1 MNCFFFK
8 RLFFSQKLCFKAL
21 IALGLS
27 SVLVGCAMN
36 PSAKTKTPNDA
47 KNQKQAQTQTHE
59 RMQTSSEHV
68 TPLDFNYPVHIA
80 QAPQNHHFIGILAP
94 RIQVSDNLKPYIA
107 KFQDA
112 LVNQIQT
119 IFEKRGYEVL
129 RFQDEKALNA
139 QDKRKIFAVLDLKG
153 WVGILEDLKM
163 NLKDPSKLDL
173 DTLVDQSSGSV
184 WFNFYE
190 PESSRVVHDFAVEVG
205 TFQAITYTYT
215 STNSASGGF
224 NSSVNIAHENLDK
237 NREDAIH
244 KILNKMYA
252 VVMKKAVTELT
263 EKNISQYKEAIDK
276 MKGFK
281 TPVSQKKGLLN
292 K

>member
-1 MNCFFFK
+1 ME
-8 RLFFSQKLCFKAL
+8 RSL
-21 IALGLS
+21 IGKKIRSYSKMLAALGLS

-36 PSAKTKTPNDA
+36 PSAETKTPNDA

-163 NLKDPSKLDL
+163 NLKDPSKLNL

-263 EKNISQYKEAIDK
+263 EENIAKYRDAIDK
-276 MKGFK
+276 AKGFK
-281 TPVSQKKGLLN
+281 SSAPQKN
-292 K
+292 

>member
-1 MNCFFFK
+1 MEP
-8 RLFFSQKLCFKAL
+8 SL
-21 IALGLS
+21 IRKKVRSYSKMLVALGLS

-36 PSAKTKTPNDA
+36 PSAETKTPNDA

-94 RIQVSDNLKPYIA
+94 HIQVSDNLKPYID

-129 RFQDEKALNA
+129 HFQDEKALSA
-139 QDKRKIFAVLDLKG
+139 QDKRKIFSVLDLKG

-190 PESSRVVHDFAVEVG
+190 PESNRVVHDFAVEVG

-224 NSSVNIAHENLDK
+224 NSSVNIAHESLDK

-244 KILNKMYA
+244 KILNRMYA

-263 EKNISQYKEAIDK
+263 EENIAKYRDAIDK
-276 MKGFK
+276 AKGFK
-281 TPVSQKKGLLN
+281 SSAPQKN
-292 K
+292 

>member
-1 MNCFFFK
+1 ME
-8 RLFFSQKLCFKAL
+8 RSL
-21 IALGLS
+21 IRKKVRSYSKMLAALGLS

-36 PSAKTKTPNDA
+36 PSAETKTPNDA

-163 NLKDPSKLDL
+163 NLKDPSKLNL

-263 EKNISQYKEAIDK
+263 EENIAKYRDAIDK
-276 MKGFK
+276 AKGFK
-281 TPVSQKKGLLN
+281 SSAPQKN
-292 K
+292 